1 MYPSIPCQPVEMGA
15 SVIGAGSW
23 GTALAMQLARAGH
36 SVSLWARDAAHIG
49 EIQRT
54 GENKRYLNG
63 CPFPE
68 GVHASADLEAV
79 VRAADELLVCA
90 VPSHAVRETLE
101 RARPWIADT
110 AIIVSASKGI
120 EEETAQ
126 RMSEVISQA
135 TGAGERVA
143 VLSGPSFA
151 REVAEA
157 MPTALTAAAS
167 NMAHAEFVQHYFA
180 SAMFR
185 VYALDDVIGVEVG
198 GAVKNVIA
206 IATGV
211 SDGLGLG
218 HNARAALITRGL
230 TEISRLAARLGGDPL
245 TVSGLSGM
253 GDLVLTCTG
262 SLSRNRSVGLRLGEG
277 ESLKEILGD
286 MQQVA
291 EGVRNTLAID
301 DLARDLAVE
310 LPITSQMRALL
321 FENKTASAAMVDLM
335 SRQLKPEFS

>member
-1 MYPSIPCQPVEMGA
+1 MGA

-23 GTALAMQLARAGH
+23 GTALAMQLARAGPP
-36 SVSLWARDAAHIG
+36 VTLWARDPDHVAEMQSA
-49 EIQRT
+49 R
-54 GENKRYLNG
+54 ENHRYLSG
-63 CPFPE
+63 CSLPA
-68 GVHASADLEAV
+68 GVTTTADLEQAV
-79 VRAADELLVCA
+79 HAGDEILVCA

-101 RARPWIADT
+101 CARPWIPKQT
-110 AIIVSASKGI
+110 IIVSASKGI
-120 EEETAQ
+120 EEKTAL
-126 RMSEVISQA
+126 RMSTVIAQA
-135 TGAGERVA
+135 SAAGERVA

-151 REVAEA
+151 REVAET
-157 MPTALTAAAS
+157 MPTALTAAAR

-180 SAMFR
+180 SPMFR
-185 VYALDDVIGVEVG
+185 VYALEDVVGVEIG

-230 TEISRLAARLGGDPL
+230 AEISRLAARLGGDPV

-262 SLSRNRSVGLRLGEG
+262 SLSRNRSVGLRLGQG
-277 ESLKEILGD
+277 ETLGEILSG
-286 MQQVA
+286 MKQVA
-291 EGVRNTLAID
+291 EGVRNTVAID
-301 DLARDLAVE
+301 DLAKDLGVE
-310 LPITSQMRALL
+310 LPITTQMRALL

-335 SRQLKPEFS
+335 TRQLKPEFS